1 MRNHIDD
8 GTEIRVL
15 LIEDHD
21 KVRAAV
27 RAILESA
34 DGIQVVG
41 DAAEG
46 QQAAE
51 LAGREHPDVLVLDLD
66 VAMLNGDMT
75 VGSMLSEFPDMH
87 VLLMSSY
94 DDIEYARG
102 FVDQGAAGCVLK
114 DDVPEALAQAVRAVQ
129 HDPDRVWIS
138 PRLQAHT
145 PGASD
150 EGGTEPRGQTA

>member
-1 MRNHIDD
+1 MQPFTDD
-8 GTEIRVL
+8 DTEIRVL
-15 LIEDHD
+15 LIEDHE

-41 DAAEG
+41 EAAEG
-46 QQAAE
+46 QEAVTLAAQ
-51 LAGREHPDVLVLDLD
+51 EHPDVLVLDLD
-66 VAMLNGDMT
+66 VAVLGGDAA
-75 VGSMLSEFPDMH
+75 VSSVLSKLPDTR
-87 VLLMSSY
+87 VLLMTSF
-94 DDIEYARG
+94 DDVEFARG

-150 EGGTEPRGQTA
+150 EGGTEPRSQAA